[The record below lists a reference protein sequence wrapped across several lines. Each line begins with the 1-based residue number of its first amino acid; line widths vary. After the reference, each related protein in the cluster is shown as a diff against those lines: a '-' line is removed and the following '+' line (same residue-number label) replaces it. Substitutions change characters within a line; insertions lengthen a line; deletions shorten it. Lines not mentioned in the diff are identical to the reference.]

1 MRALNPDTVAKPAS
15 NYAQA
20 IEVPN
25 DTRRLIISGQ
35 VGITPEG
42 AILEGYERQAEQ
54 VWANITALLDAANM
68 TVSHLVS
75 IRVYDVAPGN
85 VAAYRTIRDR
95 VLNGHL
101 VAATYVI
108 VAGLAS
114 TQLLTEIEAEAVR
127 SWQG

>member
-20 IEVPN
+20 IVVPE
-25 DTRRLIISGQ
+25 TGRRLIMSGQ
-35 VGITPEG
+35 VGVKPDGTVC
-42 AILEGYERQAEQ
+42 EGYERQAEQ
-54 VWANITALLDAANM
+54 VWVNILALLAAAHM
-68 TVSHLVS
+68 TINNLVS

-85 VAAYRTIRDR
+85 VAAYRVIRDR

-114 TQLLTEIEAEAVR
+114 PQFLTEIEVEAVK
-127 SWQG
+127 

>member
-1 MRALNPDTVAKPAS
+1 MRALNPDTVAKPSS

-20 IEVPN
+20 IVVPE
-25 DTRRLIISGQ
+25 TGHRLIISGQ
-35 VGITPEG
+35 VGVTPDG
-42 AILEGYERQAEQ
+42 AVCEGYEAQTEQA
-54 VWANITALLDAANM
+54 WANILALLAAAEMN
-68 TVSHLVS
+68 VANLIS

-85 VAAYRTIRDR
+85 VAAYRIIRDR

-114 TQLLTEIEAEAVR
+114 PQFLTEIEAEAVK
-127 SWQG
+127 W